1 MKDIVIATQGLSK
14 SYKGKPAL
22 RGLDLEVPRG
32 AIYGFLGRNG
42 AGKTTTL
49 KLLLGMLRQ
58 DAGEI
63 SLLGVPIRSE
73 KESVAARRR
82 IAFVSEDKELYPSMS
97 VGQMIRFT
105 RPFYPSWRPDLEE
118 RYLDLFRLPLN
129 QSIGKLSK
137 GMLTQL
143 MLLLAMARGAELLMM
158 DEPTSGLDP
167 VATEEVLQALADLAA
182 GDGVTIFFSS
192 HHLPEVEQICDRV
205 CLIDEGKTVIAG
217 VLDDLKAQYRRVVAV
232 FDREPP
238 PTLAGLSGVD
248 HLRRRGRTVSILAHN
263 DVDSVV
269 EHVREFA
276 PVSVEIHAVSLKELF
291 LEHVR
296 GD

>member
-1 MKDIVIATQGLSK
+1 LKDIVIATQGLSK